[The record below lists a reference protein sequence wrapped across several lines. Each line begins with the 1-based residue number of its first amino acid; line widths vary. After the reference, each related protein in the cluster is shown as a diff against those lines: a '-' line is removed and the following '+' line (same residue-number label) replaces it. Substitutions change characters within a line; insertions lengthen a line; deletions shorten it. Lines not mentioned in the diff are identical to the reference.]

1 MWNVILS
8 QELTLP
14 VIAVRLVLS
23 FIAGGIIGAER
34 ERRTT
39 PAGLRTHIL
48 IFTGA
53 TLLMLVSIHIG
64 SGSGDPGRIAAQ
76 VVSGIGFLGAGAIMR
91 FGATVQGLTSA
102 ASIWAIAAL
111 GLSIGAGYFFA
122 AGIFTLL
129 LLIALIILD
138 WIEKRY
144 MPHRALR
151 AIYIVQK
158 GQNFNIDPY
167 RKTLEKYSIELKHFE
182 ISFSKDK
189 MQTTL
194 KLVARVPMDLNLAAM
209 AEEISAR
216 KRLIKFRINQNL

>member
-1 MWNVILS
+1 MWNVLLN
-8 QELTLP
+8 QELTIP
-14 VIAVRLVLS
+14 VIAFRLVIS

-48 IFTGA
+48 ICTGA
-53 TLLMLVSIHIG
+53 TLLMMLSLHMG
-64 SGSGDPGRIAAQ
+64 SGNGDPGRIAAQ

-111 GLSIGAGYFFA
+111 GLAVGAGYLFA
-122 AGIFTLL
+122 AGLFTFL
-129 LLIALIILD
+129 LLIALIVLD
-138 WIEKRY
+138 KIENRY

-167 RKTLEKYSIELKHFE
+167 RKTLEKYDIELKHFE

-194 KLVARVPMDLNLAAM
+194 KMVARIPTNLNLAEM
-209 AEEISAR
+209 AEEISAK